1 MWPAPGSSPTRRT
14 DLCSWAEQIPKGI
27 SAFVAPR
34 STARN
39 PEVGLHNTL
48 LLPSKP
54 RRTGGTRERRSS
66 GTTDLLRL
74 YLQDIGRV
82 DLLTNEEEVTL
93 ARLVQRREALLHQ
106 QRELAE
112 SDAAIG
118 ELHRLEELQRREAN
132 QHSHWPTKQEWARA
146 AGLPLQEL
154 QKRIDLGYQVWAEQA
169 QLEAKDLKLALRNG
183 RRAKDHMI
191 QANLRLVVAVAKKY
205 QQRGMEILDLVQEG
219 TLGLERAVEKF
230 DPTRGFRFSTYAYW
244 WIRQGITRAIATQSR
259 TIRLPVHVTE
269 KLNRI
274 KRVQQE
280 IASNEGRLASIS
292 DLARELGISED
303 TVRQTLAR
311 VPRSVSLDTRVGR
324 EQDTQLG
331 DLIED
336 SHATPEQ
343 TLTIDE
349 LHNDLEDLLEELT
362 SREAAVLRRRFGL
375 EDDTPQ
381 TLAQIGEELKL
392 SRERVRQIE
401 TRALLKLRQP
411 QRRSKVRDYIQ
422 GLDS

>member
-1 MWPAPGSSPTRRT
+1 M
-14 DLCSWAEQIPKGI
+14 
-27 SAFVAPR
+27 PR
-34 STARN
+34 
-39 PEVGLHNTL
+39 L
-48 LLPSKP
+48 P
-54 RRTGGTRERRSS
+54 RRTGETRSRRSS

-82 DLLTNEEEVTL
+82 DLLTSEEEVTL
-93 ARLVQRREALLHQ
+93 ARLVQRRETLLKQ
-106 QRELAE
+106 QREL
-112 SDAAIG
+112 SDTNPAIG

-132 QHSHWPTKQEWARA
+132 HHSHWPTKQEWARA
-146 AGLPLQEL
+146 AGLSLQEL
-154 QKRIDLGYQVWAEQA
+154 QSRIDAGYVAWAEQA
-169 QLEAKDLKLALRNG
+169 AIEAKELKLSLRNG

-244 WIRQGITRAIATQSR
+244 WIRQGMTRAIATQSR

-280 IASNEGRLASIS
+280 IASNEGRIASIA

-303 TVRQTLAR
+303 TVRQTLER
-311 VPRSVSLDTRVGR
+311 VPRSVSLDSRVGKD
-324 EQDTQLG
+324 QDTQLG

-336 SHATPEQ
+336 GKATPEE
-343 TLTIDE
+343 TLTHDE
-349 LHNDLEDLLEELT
+349 LHNDLEGLLDELT
-362 SREAAVLRRRFGL
+362 TREAAVLRRRFGL
-375 EDDTPQ
+375 EDDAPQ

-411 QRRSKVRDYIQ
+411 QKRSKIRDYIQ

>member
-1 MWPAPGSSPTRRT
+1 M
-14 DLCSWAEQIPKGI
+14 
-27 SAFVAPR
+27 
-34 STARN
+34 
-39 PEVGLHNTL
+39 
-48 LLPSKP
+48 
-54 RRTGGTRERRSS
+54 
-66 GTTDLLRL
+66 RL

-82 DLLTNEEEVTL
+82 DLLTSEEEVTL
-93 ARLVQRREALLHQ
+93 ARLVQRREALLKQ
-106 QRELAE
+106 QREL
-112 SDAAIG
+112 SDTNPAIS
-118 ELHRLEELQRREAN
+118 ELHRLEDLQRREAN
-132 QHSHWPTKQEWARA
+132 HHSHWPTKQEWARA
-146 AGLPLQEL
+146 ADLTLQEL
-154 QKRIDLGYQVWAEQA
+154 QSRIDAGYEAWADKA
-169 QLEAKDLKLALRNG
+169 AIDAKELKVSLRNG

-244 WIRQGITRAIATQSR
+244 WIRQGMTRAIATQSR

-274 KRVQQE
+274 KRVQQD
-280 IASNEGRLASIS
+280 IASNEGRIASIA
-292 DLARELGISED
+292 DLARELNISEE
-303 TVRQTLAR
+303 TVRQTLER
-311 VPRSVSLDTRVGR
+311 VPRSVSLDSRVGKD
-324 EQDTQLG
+324 QDTQLG

-336 SHATPEQ
+336 GKATPEE
-343 TLTIDE
+343 TLTHDE
-349 LHNDLEDLLEELT
+349 LHNDLEGLLDELT

-381 TLAQIGEELKL
+381 TLAQIGEDLQL

-411 QRRSKVRDYIQ
+411 QKRSKIWDYIQ
-422 GLDS
+422 SLDS

>member
-1 MWPAPGSSPTRRT
+1 MA
-14 DLCSWAEQIPKGI
+14 DK
-27 SAFVAPR
+27 PR
-34 STARN
+34 STGHAPIRW
-39 PEVGLHNTL
+39 
-48 LLPSKP
+48 S
-54 RRTGGTRERRSS
+54 GGN
-66 GTTDLLRL
+66 DLLRL

-82 DLLTNEEEVTL
+82 DLLTSEEEVTL
-93 ARLVQRREALLHQ
+93 SRQVQ
-106 QRELAE
+106 QREKLLVQE
-112 SDAAIG
+112 RDLSNRHAAIRV
-118 ELHRLEELQRREAN
+118 LLDLEELQLREAN
-132 QHSHWPTKQEWARA
+132 QVSHWPTRQEWARA
-146 AGLPLQEL
+146 AALPLEEL
-154 QKRIDLGYQVWAEQA
+154 NQQLNEGYTLWAEEVG
-169 QLEAKDLKLALRNG
+169 LEAKELQRRLREG
-183 RRAKDHMI
+183 RRARDRMI

-205 QQRGMEILDLVQEG
+205 QQRGMELLDLVQEG

-280 IASNEGRLASIS
+280 IASNEGRIASIA

-336 SHATPEQ
+336 GHATPEQ
-343 TLTIDE
+343 TLTHDE
-349 LHNDLEDLLEELT
+349 LHNDLEDLLDELT

>member
-1 MWPAPGSSPTRRT
+1 M
-14 DLCSWAEQIPKGI
+14 
-27 SAFVAPR
+27 PR
-34 STARN
+34 
-39 PEVGLHNTL
+39 L
-48 LLPSKP
+48 P
-54 RRTGGTRERRSS
+54 RRTGETRSRRTS

-82 DLLTNEEEVTL
+82 DLLTSEEEVTL
-93 ARLVQRREALLHQ
+93 ARLVQRREALLKQ
-106 QRELAE
+106 QREL
-112 SDAAIG
+112 SDTNPAIG
-118 ELHRLEELQRREAN
+118 ELHRLEDLQRREAN
-132 QHSHWPTKQEWARA
+132 HHSHWPTKQEWARA
-146 AGLPLQEL
+146 AGLTLQEL
-154 QKRIDLGYQVWAEQA
+154 QSRIDAGYEAWADKA
-169 QLEAKDLKLALRNG
+169 AIDAKELKVSLRNG

-244 WIRQGITRAIATQSR
+244 WIRQGMTRAIATQSR
-259 TIRLPVHVTE
+259 TIRLPVHITE

-274 KRVQQE
+274 KRVQQD
-280 IASNEGRLASIS
+280 IASNEGRIASIA
-292 DLARELGISED
+292 DLARELNISEE
-303 TVRQTLAR
+303 TVRQTLER
-311 VPRSVSLDTRVGR
+311 VPRSVSLDSRVGKD
-324 EQDTQLG
+324 QDTQLG

-336 SHATPEQ
+336 GKATPEE
-343 TLTIDE
+343 TLTHDE
-349 LHNDLEDLLEELT
+349 LHNDLEGLLDELT

-381 TLAQIGEELKL
+381 TLAQIGEDLQL

-411 QRRSKVRDYIQ
+411 QKRSKIWDYIQ
-422 GLDS
+422 SLDS